1 MGKVSVITEK
11 QRLILRGLSRSDYF
25 CRNFYFTGGTALSH
39 YYLQHRYSEDLDFFS
54 YEKFDNLVILD
65 LMTRL
70 GDKLGFKLESR
81 FNQVLYVF
89 NLTFSD
95 GEKLKVDFGRYPY
108 KLIEDSGITDAGVK
122 IDSLRDI
129 ATNKLLTISQRTDV
143 KDFIDLY
150 FLMQSKYSVWDL
162 IYGVEAK
169 FKMEQDTI
177 ILGEYFLKVE
187 DFSFL
192 PKMIKPLSL
201 PVLKSFFRERA
212 KKLGVEI
219 FV

>member
-1 MGKVSVITEK
+1 M
-11 QRLILRGLSRSDYF
+11 
-25 CRNFYFTGGTALSH
+25 SH

-54 YEKFDNLVILD
+54 YKKFDNLVILD

-81 FNQVLYVF
+81 FNQVVYVF
-89 NLTFSD
+89 NLTFPD

-108 KLIEDSGITDAGVK
+108 ELIEDSGITDEGVK

-169 FKMEQDTI
+169 FKMEQDTV

-187 DFSFL
+187 DFKFL
-192 PKMIKPLSL
+192 PKMIKPLKLS
-201 PVLKSFFRERA
+201 VLKDFFRNQA
-212 KKLGVEI
+212 KKLGAEI
-219 FV
+219 LYGGGC